1 MQAKKLILSSVL
13 LVFFLLGYINVAF
26 AESVAAKGGL
36 IFIADGGLVAKNL
49 SDGQVN
55 QCVANQLLTLEGSPV
70 SALLQ
75 TATDVTIDDGFAV
88 VTVQKQTDSDGNPLD
103 EPVTD
108 AVAIDVS
115 SCLSPTKVV
124 DVQECIS
131 TVDLDQGV
139 LIIPCVEIEGSV
151 NTVHMERRGNSS
163 NWEVSFFGDNP
174 ALDNIKLDDDDDDDD
189 VDDDDVDDD
198 N

>member
-1 MQAKKLILSSVL
+1 
-13 LVFFLLGYINVAF
+13 
-26 AESVAAKGGL
+26 
-36 IFIADGGLVAKNL
+36 
-49 SDGQVN
+49 
-55 QCVANQLLTLEGSPV
+55 V

-75 TATDVTIDDGFAV
+75 TATDVVVDDGFAV
-88 VTVQKQTDSDGNPLD
+88 VTVHSQNDIDGNPLD

-115 SCLSPTKVV
+115 SCLAPSEEVV

-174 ALDNIKLDDDDDDDD
+174 VMNKHKPDNDVSDNDDASDNDEDA
-189 VDDDDVDDD
+189 DD
-198 N
+198 NASGN